1 MSVQSSPVSL
11 ARNVSFYRPELR
23 AAHFAPSYWGTW
35 AGLLL
40 LSALAPLPLLVTRG
54 VGTFLG
60 AIMFLVNGKRRR
72 IARTNLRLC
81 FPEFSADARARLL
94 RRHFIVYGQSVSDTA
109 HLVWSSRRR
118 LQRMT
123 RWRGLDSYRQL
134 VRGGRHVILLV
145 PHLVGMNF
153 SGALL
158 SREHSTFS
166 LVKPLRNDVM
176 NWFLHRARTRF
187 GAVLL
192 TRGQGLLPVIRALQR
207 GLTFYYLPD
216 EDLGPRHSVFAP
228 FFGVATATLSTL
240 GRIANMGDAAVIP
253 CFVRLLPWGRG
264 YEVVLEPPLAAFP
277 TGSESDDASRM
288 NRAIEAGVRAM
299 PEQYFWTFKL
309 FKTRPAGEPSPY
321 R

>member
-1 MSVQSSPVSL
+1 MSVQSPPVPL
-11 ARNVSFYRPELR
+11 ARNISFYRPELR
-23 AAHFAPSYWGTW
+23 AAHFAPRYWGTW

-40 LSALAPLPLLVTRG
+40 LSALAPLPLVVTRG
-54 VGTFLG
+54 VGAFLG
-60 AIMFLVNGKRRR
+60 AIMFFVNGKRRR
-72 IARTNLRLC
+72 IARTNLQLC
-81 FPEFSADARARLL
+81 FPELSAAARARLV
-94 RRHFIVYGQSVSDTA
+94 RRHFIVYGQSVSDVA
-109 HLVWSSRRR
+109 HLAWSSRRR

-123 RWRGLDSYRQL
+123 HWQGLDSYRQF
-134 VRGGRHVILLV
+134 VHGGRHVILLV
-145 PHLVGMNF
+145 PHLVGINF

-158 SREHSTFS
+158 SRERSTFA

-192 TRGQGLLPVIRALQR
+192 TRRQGLRPVIRALRR

-216 EDLGPRHSVFAP
+216 EDLGPKHSVFAP

-240 GRIANMGDAAVIP
+240 GRIAALSDAVVIP
-253 CFVRLLPWGRG
+253 CFVRLAPWGRG
-264 YEVVLEPPLAAFP
+264 YEIRMLPPLEDFP
-277 TGSESDDASRM
+277 TGNENDDASRM
-288 NRAIEAGVRAM
+288 NRAIEAGVRTM

-309 FKTRPAGEPSPY
+309 FKTRPTGEPSPY

>member
-1 MSVQSSPVSL
+1 MSVQSPPVPL
-11 ARNVSFYRPELR
+11 ARDISFYRPELR
-23 AAHFAPSYWGTW
+23 AAHFAPRYWGTW

-40 LSALAPLPLLVTRG
+40 LSALAPLPLVVTRA
-54 VGTFLG
+54 VGGFLG
-60 AIMFLVNGKRRR
+60 AIMLVVNGKRRR

-81 FPEFSADARARLL
+81 FPELSSAARARLL
-94 RRHFIVYGQSVSDTA
+94 RRHFIVYGQSVSDVA

-123 RWRGLDSYRQL
+123 RWQGLDDYRRL
-134 VRGGRHVILLV
+134 VHGGRHVILLV
-145 PHLVGMNF
+145 PHLAGINF
-153 SGALL
+153 GGALL

-166 LVKPLRNDVM
+166 VVKPLRNDVM

-187 GAVLL
+187 GAVSLA
-192 TRGQGLLPVIRALQR
+192 RRQGLRPAIRALRR
-207 GLTFYYLPD
+207 GFTFFYLPD

-228 FFGVATATLSTL
+228 FFGVAAATLSTL
-240 GRIANMGDAAVIP
+240 GRIAKIGDAAVVP

-264 YEVVLEPPLAAFP
+264 YEVTLEPPLEDFP
-277 TGSESDDASRM
+277 TSSENDDASRM